1 MKIGIIGLGL
11 MGGSLALALKK
22 YKQDITIYGYDT
34 NQKHLIYAKEKKLID
49 HTLLEDNLQNVSIIF
64 VATPVCSIVKVI
76 ADLYNII
83 DLDNTIVTDMGSSKK
98 FICQEIKQ
106 RFPLLRFVGGHPM
119 TGREVSGPE
128 AALADLFR
136 DKTYILIN
144 NNNPGD
150 LAQIAEII
158 KGIRSKV
165 ITLNPEKHDNLIS
178 FTSHLPQFLATAVV
192 NLLNDV
198 VGENPEV
205 IDLIGQGFLD
215 FTRIA
220 GSDPQMWTDI
230 LISNKKAVLRSIA
243 RLKGK
248 IAEFEE
254 AIKIEDEE
262 YIYELI
268 KKGREQRKKIE
279 V

>member
-22 YKQDITIYGYDT
+22 YNNDIVIYGYDT
-34 NQKHLIYAKEKKLID
+34 NSGHLTYAKEKKFID
-49 HTLLEDNLQNVSIIF
+49 HTLQDDNIQNVSVIF
-64 VATPVCSIVKVI
+64 IATPVSSIVKII
-76 ADLYNII
+76 ADLYDII
-83 DLDNTIVTDMGSSKK
+83 NLTNTIVTDMGSSKRA
-98 FICQEIKQ
+98 ICQEVKQ

-119 TGREVSGPE
+119 TGRETSGPE

-136 DKTYILIN
+136 NKNYILVN
-144 NNNPGD
+144 NNQRD

-158 KGIRSKV
+158 NGIGGKV
-165 ITLNPEKHDNLIS
+165 ITLNSEKHDRLVS

-192 NLLNDV
+192 NLLTEIRI
-198 VGENPEV
+198 ENPEV

-220 GSDPQMWTDI
+220 GSDPKIWTDI
-230 LISNKKAVLRSIA
+230 FISNKKAVLKSID

-254 AIKIEDEE
+254 AIKIENEE
-262 YIYELI
+262 YIYDLI
-268 KKGREQRKKIE
+268 KNGQEQRKEI
-279 V
+279 

>member
-64 VATPVCSIVKVI
+64 VATPVRSIVKVI

-136 DKTYILIN
+136 DKNYILIN

-165 ITLNPEKHDNLIS
+165 ITLNPKKHDNLIS